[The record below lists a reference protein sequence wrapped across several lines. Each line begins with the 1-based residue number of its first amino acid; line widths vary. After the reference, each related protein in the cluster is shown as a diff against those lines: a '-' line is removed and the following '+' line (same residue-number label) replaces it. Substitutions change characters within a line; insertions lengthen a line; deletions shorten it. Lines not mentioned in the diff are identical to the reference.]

1 METLCFSMYS
11 DMSTRIRPALYRTAS
26 ASALESSVFPTPV
39 GPRNRRIL
47 SDGSGLLIRLCL
59 VLRLLPQLSR
69 LLPGRQRVYGVSA
82 PVLPDVSILLPRD
95 AVPEFSSRWIRFCD
109 FFFCYLQFFV
119 FATAFK
125 AFSDLLQIFFELL
138 LARLQFFCLLKNRR
152 H

>member
-1 METLCFSMYS
+1 MYS
-11 DMSTRIRPALYRTAS
+11 DMSTRIRACSVPKTAS
-26 ASALESSVFPTPV
+26 ASALESSVFRHRSVQET
-39 GPRNRRIL
+39 GRIL

-95 AVPEFSSRWIRFCD
+95 AVPEFSSRWIRFLR
-109 FFFCYLQFFV
+109 F
-119 FATAFK
+119 
-125 AFSDLLQIFFELL
+125 LL
-138 LARLQFFCLLKNRR
+138 LLPAVFCFCNGVQSVFGSAPDLFRAPAGAPAVLLPAQNRR